1 LGDVKGGSAVNI
13 GVFFTKSALHH
24 PDRLALADRDYELTY
39 RQADER
45 INSLAHAL
53 THLGIRRG
61 DCVAIIQHNGPQYI
75 ESLFATFKIGAC
87 AVPINFRLHL
97 TEFEYILNHSETR
110 ALIIGSEFCEAIGSI
125 RDKIAVEH
133 IICVSRPLE
142 GMLDYEELISHSP
155 SQEACV
161 EVAPDELAWLFYTS
175 GTTGKPKGAM
185 LTHRNLLAM
194 TMNVFADLASLGPED
209 SVLHAAP
216 LSHGSGLYALPSIA
230 KGSANVILREFDPEQ
245 FCRTIEE
252 RQITHIMFLVPTQL
266 IMLLQSP
273 FLDRYDLSSLRY
285 LIYGGSPMYVE
296 NLKQAVRRLG
306 LILVQLYGQGES
318 PMTISYLRKE
328 EHVINGTAAQEQRLA
343 SAGLP
348 RTDVELKIVDDAGK
362 ELPFGQIGEIVVK
375 GEVVMRGYW
384 KNEEATA
391 ETLRNGWLH
400 TGDLG
405 YLDERGYL
413 FIADRKKD
421 FILSG
426 GANIYPREVEEVILR
441 HPAVSEVA
449 VIGVPDPLWGESVKA
464 VVVLKEN
471 TKSSESEII
480 AFCKAHVASYK
491 KPKSVE
497 FVETLPKSAYGKVLK
512 RELREKYPA

>member
-1 LGDVKGGSAVNI
+1 VNI
-13 GVFFTKSALHH
+13 GLFFTKSARHH
-24 PDRLALADRDYELTY
+24 PDRLALASGDYELTY
-39 RQADER
+39 KQVNER

-53 THLGIRRG
+53 TNIGVLRG
-61 DCVAIIQHNGPQYI
+61 DRVAIIQHNGPHYI
-75 ESLFATFKIGAC
+75 ESLFAIFKIGAC

-97 TEFEYILNHSETR
+97 TEFAYILNHSEPR
-110 ALIIGSEFCEAIGSI
+110 AIIIGPEFCEAIGSI
-125 RDKIAVEH
+125 RDKILVEH

-142 GMLDYEELISHSP
+142 GMLGYEDLISDSP

-161 EVAPDELAWLFYTS
+161 EVTPDELAWLFYTS

-194 TMNVFADLASLGPED
+194 TMNVFADLASLGLED

-230 KGSANVILREFDPEQ
+230 KGAANVILRDFDPEQ

-252 RQITHIMFLVPTQL
+252 RQITHVMFLVPTQL
-266 IMLLQSP
+266 ILLMQSP

-296 NLKQAVRRLG
+296 NLKKAVRRLG
-306 LILVQLYGQGES
+306 QILVQLYGQGES

-328 EHVINGTAAQEQRLA
+328 EHVINGTEAQEQRLA

-362 ELPFGQIGEIVVK
+362 KLPVRNIGEIVVK

-384 KNEEATA
+384 KNEEAAA

-405 YLDERGYL
+405 YLDDRGYL

-471 TKSSESEII
+471 VKAIESEII

-497 FVETLPKSAYGKVLK
+497 FVEALPKSAYGKILK

>member
-1 LGDVKGGSAVNI
+1 MGDVKGGSAVNI
-13 GVFFTKSALHH
+13 GLFFSKSALHH
-24 PDRLALADRDYELTY
+24 PDRLALASGEYELTY
-39 RQADER
+39 KQADER

-53 THLGIRRG
+53 TNLGILRG
-61 DCVAIIQHNGPQYI
+61 DRVAIIQHNGPHYI
-75 ESLFATFKIGAC
+75 ESLFAIFKIGAC

-97 TEFEYILNHSETR
+97 TEFEFILNHSEPR
-110 ALIIGSEFCEAIGSI
+110 AIIIGPEFCEAIRSI
-125 RDKIAVEH
+125 RDNIPVEH

-142 GMLDYEELISHSP
+142 GMLGYEDLISDSP

-161 EVAPDELAWLFYTS
+161 EVTPDELAWLFYTS

-194 TMNVFADLASLGPED
+194 TMNVFADLVSLGLEA

-230 KGSANVILREFDPEQ
+230 KGAANIILREFDPEQ

-252 RQITHIMFLVPTQL
+252 RQVTHIMFLVPTQL
-266 IMLLQSP
+266 ILLLQSP
-273 FLDRYDLSSLRY
+273 YLDRYDLSSLRY

-306 LILVQLYGQGES
+306 EILVQLYGQGES

-328 EHVINGTAAQEQRLA
+328 EHVINGTEAQEQRLA

-362 ELPFGQIGEIVVK
+362 KLPFGKIGEIVVR
-375 GEVVMRGYW
+375 GEVVMRVYW

-405 YLDERGYL
+405 YMDERGYL

-426 GANIYPREVEEVILR
+426 GANIYPREVEEVILC

-471 TKSSESEII
+471 IKAIESEII

-497 FVETLPKSAYGKVLK
+497 FVETLPKSAYGKILK

>member
-1 LGDVKGGSAVNI
+1 
-13 GVFFTKSALHH
+13 
-24 PDRLALADRDYELTY
+24 
-39 RQADER
+39 
-45 INSLAHAL
+45 
-53 THLGIRRG
+53 
-61 DCVAIIQHNGPQYI
+61 
-75 ESLFATFKIGAC
+75 
-87 AVPINFRLHL
+87 
-97 TEFEYILNHSETR
+97 
-110 ALIIGSEFCEAIGSI
+110 
-125 RDKIAVEH
+125 
-133 IICVSRPLE
+133 
-142 GMLDYEELISHSP
+142 
-155 SQEACV
+155 
-161 EVAPDELAWLFYTS
+161 
-175 GTTGKPKGAM
+175 
-185 LTHRNLLAM
+185 
-194 TMNVFADLASLGPED
+194 
-209 SVLHAAP
+209 
-216 LSHGSGLYALPSIA
+216 
-230 KGSANVILREFDPEQ
+230 
-245 FCRTIEE
+245 
-252 RQITHIMFLVPTQL
+252 
-266 IMLLQSP
+266 
-273 FLDRYDLSSLRY
+273 
-285 LIYGGSPMYVE
+285 MYVE

-306 LILVQLYGQGES
+306 QILVQLYGQGES

-328 EHVINGTAAQEQRLA
+328 EHVINGTEDQEQRLA

-348 RTDVELKIVDDAGK
+348 RTDVGLKIVDDAGK
-362 ELPFGQIGEIVVK
+362 KLPFGKIGEIVVK

-405 YLDERGYL
+405 YLDKRGYL

-471 TKSSESEII
+471 IKAIESEII

-497 FVETLPKSAYGKVLK
+497 FVETLPKSAYGKILK
-512 RELREKYPA
+512 RELREKYDA